1 MKGYKKILVIFFG
14 VIVAFF
20 LFLLWYQNRY
30 AMDVVSPYS
39 INQIAF
45 EKKLLIAAQGSS
57 FKDEVASGIV
67 HSFKSDSIYIEVLDI
82 KELQEIS
89 PEDFDAI
96 VIMHTWEYGKPP
108 IAVKEFIYR
117 TEKYK
122 NRIVVV
128 TTSGEGSYKMENV
141 DAIAGES
148 ILEDTPVFV
157 DEIIRRLT
165 PLLKVN

>member
-1 MKGYKKILVIFFG
+1 MKSFKKILVVLFG
-14 VIVAFF
+14 VMVAFF

-30 AMDVVSPYS
+30 AMEVVIPYS
-39 INQIAF
+39 INQISF
-45 EKKLLIAAQGSS
+45 KKKLLIAAQGSN
-57 FKDEVASGIV
+57 FKDEVATGIV
-67 HSFKSDSIYIEVLDI
+67 DYFKSDSIYIKVLDI
-82 KELQEIS
+82 KELQAIS

-96 VIMHTWEYGKPP
+96 IVMHTWEYGKPP
-108 IAVKEFIYR
+108 TAVKEFIHR

-141 DAIAGES
+141 DAIVGES

-157 DEIIRRLT
+157 DAIIRRLT
-165 PLLKVN
+165 PLLK